1 MSSPVPAPVR
11 GSVDRFVFL
20 LLALLW
26 IALHIPQFTAQYSFD
41 WDSANYARGVAEFNI
56 AKHQPHPP
64 AYPLWVL
71 SARTLAPFTGG
82 AMRAQ
87 IVLALLMTLAALA
100 IFYALARQTG
110 GNDAAVA
117 ATILLAFSPAV
128 SLYGAEPG
136 TLIVDLLSSCVA
148 GYLVFLD
155 AEVRRWR
162 IVVCLAALGI
172 LAGFRESGVVLLV
185 PMIAAASVVHWR
197 KARREVMAGL
207 VVALAVF
214 LAWYVP
220 VAQAT
225 GGWRELQRLSAEQL
239 RASAQVTSV
248 FYGATVDRH
257 LKMMAENIIYI
268 GMNLAAWL
276 VAFGLRGRLR
286 SRWRYAVWLIPN
298 LVMLF
303 GIHGARAGY
312 WLLSFPPLLLILASG
327 SAPRL
332 RRIVAGVLVSLAISY
347 FPYGRLLSS
356 DRWTPYYLA
365 YRSTPRLALDLEA
378 TQRRLDKTLH
388 DLQASGERE
397 PYVCARNLHEAPNI
411 RTLTYDFP
419 YVRWAA
425 QDDAPAFASI
435 WLFDQRGPDAE
446 TRQRYTTWERIT
458 GDDLIS
464 IWRSTP

>member
-1 MSSPVPAPVR
+1 MR
-11 GSVDRFVFL
+11 GSVDRSVFL

-26 IALHIPQFTAQYSFD
+26 IALHIPQFTARYSFD
-41 WDSANYARGVAEFNI
+41 WDSSNYARGVAEFDV

-64 AYPLWVL
+64 GYPLWVL
-71 SARTLAPFTGG
+71 SARALAPFTGG

-87 IVLALLMTLAALA
+87 IVVALLMMLLALA
-100 IFYALARQTG
+100 IFYALARHVA
-110 GNDAAVA
+110 GNDAALA

-155 AEVRRWR
+155 AGVRRWR
-162 IVVCLAALGI
+162 IVACMAALGV
-172 LAGFRESGVVLLV
+172 LAGFRESGVILLV
-185 PMIAAASVVHWR
+185 PLIVAASIVHWR
-197 KARREVMAGL
+197 LARRAVMAGVL
-207 VVALAVF
+207 IGLAMS

-220 VAQAT
+220 VAHGT
-225 GGWRELQRLSAEQL
+225 GGWRVLQRLSAEQL
-239 RASAQVTSV
+239 RVSAQGTSV
-248 FYGATVDRH
+248 LYGATVDRH
-257 LKMMAENIIYI
+257 LKMIAENGIYI

-276 VAFGLRGRLR
+276 IAFGLRKRMRGG
-286 SRWRYAVWLIPN
+286 WRYAVWLIPN
-298 LVMLF
+298 VAMLF

-312 WLLSFPPLLLILASG
+312 WLLGFPPLLLILASG
-327 SAPRL
+327 GAPRL
-332 RRIVAGVLVSLAISY
+332 RRILAGVVVSLAISY

-378 TQRRLDKTLH
+378 TQRRLDRTLH

-411 RTLTYDFP
+411 RTITYDFP
-419 YVRWAA
+419 YVRWTTPE
-425 QDDAPAFASI
+425 DAPAFASI
-435 WLFDQRGPDAE
+435 WLFDQHGPDAE
-446 TRQRYTTWERIT
+446 TRKRYTAWERIT

-464 IWRSTP
+464 FWRSTP

>member
-1 MSSPVPAPVR
+1 M
-11 GSVDRFVFL
+11 
-20 LLALLW
+20 
-26 IALHIPQFTAQYSFD
+26 ALHIPQFTARYSFD
-41 WDSANYARGVAEFNI
+41 WDSANYARGVAEFNV

-64 AYPLWVL
+64 GYPLWVL
-71 SARTLAPFTGG
+71 SARVLAPLAGG

-87 IVLALLMTLAALA
+87 IVLALLLAILALA
-100 IFYALARQTG
+100 IFYALARQTV
-110 GNDAAVA
+110 GNDAALA
-117 ATILLAFSPAV
+117 STILLAFSPAV

-136 TLIVDLLSSCVA
+136 TPIVDLLSSCVA
-148 GYLVFLD
+148 GYLVFLG
-155 AEVRRWR
+155 AGARRWR
-162 IVVCLAALGI
+162 IIACIGALGA
-172 LAGFRESGVVLLV
+172 LAGFRESGVILLV
-185 PMIAAASVVHWR
+185 PLIVVASVVHWR
-197 KARREVMAGL
+197 QARREVVAGL
-207 VVALAVF
+207 LVGLAVF

-220 VAQAT
+220 AAQTT

-257 LKMMAENIIYI
+257 LKMIAENGIYL

-276 VAFGLRGRLR
+276 IAFGLRKRTHGG
-286 SRWRYAVWLIPN
+286 WRYAVWLLPN

-327 SAPRL
+327 GAPRL
-332 RRIVAGVLVSLAISY
+332 RRIIAGVVVSLAISY

-356 DRWTPYYLA
+356 DRSTAYYLA

-378 TQRRLDKTLH
+378 SQRRLDKTLH

-419 YVRWAA
+419 YVRWTTP
-425 QDDAPAFASI
+425 DDAPAFASI
-435 WLFDQRGPDAE
+435 WLFDQRGPDVD
-446 TRQRYTTWERIT
+446 TRKRYTTWERIT

>member
-1 MSSPVPAPVR
+1 MR
-11 GSVDRFVFL
+11 GSVDRSAFL

-26 IALHIPQFTAQYSFD
+26 VALHIPQFTGRYSFD
-41 WDSANYARGVAEFNI
+41 WDSANYARGVAEFNV

-64 AYPLWVL
+64 GYPLWVL
-71 SARTLAPFTGG
+71 TARALAPFTGG

-87 IVLALLMTLAALA
+87 IFLALLMMLLALA
-100 IFYALARQTG
+100 IFYVLARQMLG
-110 GNDAAVA
+110 SEAALA
-117 ATILLAFSPAV
+117 STILLAFSPAV

-136 TLIVDLLSSCVA
+136 TLIVDLLASCVA
-148 GYLVFLD
+148 GYLIFLD
-155 AEVRRWR
+155 AGARRWKM
-162 IVVCLAALGI
+162 VACMAALGV
-172 LAGFRESGVVLLV
+172 LAGFRESGVILLAPLIV
-185 PMIAAASVVHWR
+185 AAALVHWR
-197 KARREVMAGL
+197 HARLAVAAGL
-207 VVALAVF
+207 LGGLAMF
-214 LAWYVP
+214 LAWYIP
-220 VAQAT
+220 VAQST
-225 GGWRELQRLSAEQL
+225 GGWRVLQRLSAQQL
-239 RASAQVTSV
+239 QASAQVTSV
-248 FYGATVDRH
+248 FYGASVDRH
-257 LKMMAENIIYI
+257 LKMIAENGIYFA
-268 GMNLAAWL
+268 MNLAAWV
-276 VAFGLRGRLR
+276 VAFGLRKRMRGG
-286 SRWRYAVWLIPN
+286 WRYAVWLIPN

-327 SAPRL
+327 GAPRL
-332 RRIVAGVLVSLAISY
+332 RRILAGVAVSLAISY

-378 TQRRLDKTLH
+378 SQRRLDKTLH

-411 RTLTYDFP
+411 RTLTYDFS
-419 YVRWAA
+419 YVRWTTPE
-425 QDDAPAFASI
+425 DAPAFASI
-435 WLFDQRGPDAE
+435 WLFDRHGPDAE

>member
-1 MSSPVPAPVR
+1 VR
-11 GSVDRFVFL
+11 GSVDRSVLL

-26 IALHIPQFTAQYSFD
+26 VALHIPQLTARYSFD
-41 WDSANYARGVAEFNI
+41 WDSANYARGMAEFNVV
-56 AKHQPHPP
+56 KHQPHPP
-64 AYPLWVL
+64 GYPLWVL
-71 SARTLAPFTGG
+71 SARALAPFGGG

-87 IVLALLMTLAALA
+87 IVLALLLTMVALA
-100 IFYALARQTG
+100 VFFSLARQTV
-110 GNDAAVA
+110 GNDAALA
-117 ATILLAFSPAV
+117 STILLAFSPAV

-148 GYLVFLD
+148 GYLIFLD
-155 AEVRRWR
+155 AGVRRWR
-162 IVVCLAALGI
+162 IVACMATLGV
-172 LAGFRESGVVLLV
+172 LAGFRESGVILLV
-185 PMIAAASVVHWR
+185 PLIVAASVVHWR
-197 KARREVMAGL
+197 LARREVVAGVL
-207 VVALAVF
+207 VGLAMF

-225 GGWRELQRLSAEQL
+225 GGWRVLQRLSAEQL

-248 FYGATVDRH
+248 FYGATGDRH
-257 LKMMAENIIYI
+257 LKMIAENGIYI
-268 GMNLAAWL
+268 VMNLAAWL
-276 VAFGLRGRLR
+276 VAFGLRKSMRGG
-286 SRWRYAVWLIPN
+286 WRYAVWLIPN

-327 SAPRL
+327 GALRL
-332 RRIVAGVLVSLAISY
+332 RRILAGVVVSLAISY
-347 FPYGRLLSS
+347 FPYGRLLSA

-365 YRSTPRLALDLEA
+365 YRSTSRLALDLEA
-378 TQRRLDKTLH
+378 SQRRLDKTLH

-419 YVRWAA
+419 YVRWTTPE
-425 QDDAPAFASI
+425 DAPAFASI
-435 WLFDQRGPDAE
+435 WLFDQHGPDAE
-446 TRQRYTTWERIT
+446 TRERYTTWERIT